1 MSLTKRNQ
9 QSKLELLA
17 QTQGYYDPMELLE
30 EYVTD
35 SVCPGICVNPDCDY
49 TTEVEPDCTRGYCEC
64 CNTNTVQSAMILA
77 GVI

>member
-1 MSLTKRNQ
+1 MSLTKQNQ

-17 QTQGYYDPMELLE
+17 EIEGFDDPMKLLE
-30 EYVTD
+30 EYAVD

-64 CNTNTVQSAMILA
+64 CETNTVQSAMILA